1 MWKSKITG
9 SKFEKRK
16 NLGNCTLHN
25 SFVSE
30 KKVSEIADYSST
42 TWKPPLCR
50 GSEEMWGCYGR
61 RPRRCRWQERTG
73 SGNFGPMSTPGGRK
87 VRCLL
92 QWREETKSVK
102 EAERSHS
109 DVYIFLHWIYE
120 KFDINQCKFR
130 NGKMLPSFPFCFGK
144 RPGGRQGGSGKQ
156 RWPQEQVDSNSVGKM
171 AKLSTYSRT
180 LVL

>member
-1 MWKSKITG
+1 
-9 SKFEKRK
+9 
-16 NLGNCTLHN
+16 
-25 SFVSE
+25 
-30 KKVSEIADYSST
+30 
-42 TWKPPLCR
+42 
-50 GSEEMWGCYGR
+50 MWGCYAR
-61 RPRRCRWQERTG
+61 RPRRCRWRERTG

-130 NGKMLPSFPFCFGK
+130 NGKMLPSFPFCSGK
-144 RPGGRQGGSGKQ
+144 RPGGRQGGSGKK
-156 RWPQEQVDSNSVGKM
+156 RWPQEQGNSNTVLGKWKNCTSLKSPATNHSFYISFENPKHIAVRKGTTTITEIQM
-171 AKLSTYSRT
+171 ISQRLSNI
-180 LVL
+180 